1 MILQE
6 VFNVYYSFMSD
17 SLLTLLLNPL
27 LFMYELVD
35 YCEQLFTL
43 AC

>member
-6 VFNVYYSFMSD
+6 VFNVYYFISD